1 MKTFQ
6 PTVLMGMTA
15 KSGVFTEELIRT
27 MGQQCGS
34 PIIMP
39 MSNPTANAECTAAQ
53 GEKYRVVYV
62 WKLKIVIWY
71 CIMNILM
78 N

>member
-1 MKTFQ
+1 VSDGTSLLEVMKSFQ

-27 MGQQCGS
+27 MGQQCSS

-53 GEKYRVVYV
+53 GE
-62 WKLKIVIWY
+62 
-71 CIMNILM
+71 NTA
-78 N
+78 

>member
-1 MKTFQ
+1 MKTFK

-15 KSGVFTEELIRT
+15 KAGVFTEELIRT
-27 MGQQCGS
+27 MGQQCDS

-53 GEKYRVVYV
+53 GA
-62 WKLKIVIWY
+62 
-71 CIMNILM
+71 
-78 N
+78 